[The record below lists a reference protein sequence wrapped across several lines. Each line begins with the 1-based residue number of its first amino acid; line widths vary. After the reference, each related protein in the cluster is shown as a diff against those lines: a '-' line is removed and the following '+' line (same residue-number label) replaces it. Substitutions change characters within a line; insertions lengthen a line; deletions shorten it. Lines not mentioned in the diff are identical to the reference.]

1 MINLLQLKPNQMGKI
16 ISIQG
21 GKGLIV
27 RFNNLG
33 IREGVWVKKVA
44 GYFRGGPV
52 VIKIDGTQLALG
64 RGMAS
69 KIMVEPK

>member
-1 MINLLQLKPNQMGKI
+1 MINLLQLKSNQSGKI
-16 ISIQG
+16 ISIAG
-21 GKGLIV
+21 GRGLV
-27 RFNNLG
+27 ARFNNLG
-33 IREGVWVKKVA
+33 IREGAQVKKVT

-69 KIMVEPK
+69 KIMVEI